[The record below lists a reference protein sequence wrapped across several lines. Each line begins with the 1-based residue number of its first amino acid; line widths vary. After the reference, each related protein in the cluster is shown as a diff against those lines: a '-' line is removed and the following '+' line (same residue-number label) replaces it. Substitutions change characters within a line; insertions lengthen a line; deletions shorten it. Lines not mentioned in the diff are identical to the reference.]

1 MNAPSSSFPLSAS
14 REDPVSSFPLP
25 ASHETS
31 GEPSRDIAA
40 SYDAVAYDGRPIH
53 YAEPDAMA
61 AIAILHGLTP
71 PSPLRCRVLELGCAT
86 GMNLVSMAFRM
97 PKSKFVGVDLGR
109 SHIESGRFVVSEL
122 GLQNVDLQ
130 LRSITDIGEADGL
143 FDYIICHGV
152 FSWVPPNV
160 QDAILRICSQN
171 LSEHGVA
178 YVSYNTYPGW
188 HRRGMLRD
196 MLMFHDDP
204 SLDPAERVAR
214 AREFASAIA
223 ASDPTNDTAHFA
235 VLREEVKELEKQRDT
250 HLFHEQLEPW
260 NEPIYFSEFMRR
272 ASAHRLAYVA
282 DSHSGVEPAAMAKL
296 REKLGEHFDHLRMEQ
311 YIDFVRGRP
320 FRRTVLCH
328 AAAKP
333 TPEPVANGIHQ
344 LTIRAR
350 VAPAEASP
358 EDAARGPGVTSFV
371 TPEGVK
377 VTTNNPLVIAILTS
391 LMEATPEVVPFDA
404 LRRRVSERFAA
415 SGQPSEVDDETLAS
429 ALLACTRGAFVEFR
443 VLPSALVSQP
453 GQRPKANTLARWQAL
468 SFEEVTTLAHSYY
481 KLAGIERFLIAHL
494 DGTKDRAQ
502 LVRLTEH
509 AFTSGDLTLAGFVPT
524 GESVTGIVNEVL
536 MRLARAGLLVS

>member
-1 MNAPSSSFPLSAS
+1 MHAPAS
-14 REDPVSSFPLP
+14 RFPLP
-25 ASHETS
+25 ASRDQS
-31 GEPSRDIAA
+31 RDQSRDIAA
-40 SYDAVAYDGRPIH
+40 SYDAVAYDSRPIH
-53 YAEPDAMA
+53 YAEPDALA
-61 AIAILHGLTP
+61 AIATLHGLTP
-71 PSPLRCRVLELGCAT
+71 PSPSRCRVLELGCAT

-97 PKSKFVGVDLGR
+97 PKSKFVGIDLAPN
-109 SHIESGRFVVSEL
+109 HIESGRFIVSEL

-130 LRSITDIGEADGL
+130 LRSIADIGEADGL

-160 QDAILRICSQN
+160 QDAILRVCSQN
-171 LSEHGVA
+171 LSEHGIA

-196 MLMFHDDP
+196 MLLFHDDP

-235 VLREEVKELEKQRDT
+235 VLREEAKELEKQRDV

-272 ASAHRLAYVA
+272 ASTNGLAYVA
-282 DSHSGVEPAAMAKL
+282 DSHSGVESAAMAKL
-296 REKLGEHFDHLRMEQ
+296 REKLGENFDHLRMEQ

-320 FRRTVLCH
+320 FRRSVLCH

-333 TPEPVANGIHQ
+333 TPEAVANGVHR
-344 LTIRAR
+344 LMIRAR
-350 VAPAEASP
+350 VASAEASP
-358 EDAARGPGVTSFV
+358 EDAARGPGVTSFQ

-377 VTTNNPLVIAILTS
+377 VTTNNPLVIAILTA
-391 LMEATPEVVPFDA
+391 LMDATPEAVPFDD

-415 SGQPSEVDDETLAS
+415 SRQTSDVDDEALAS

-443 VLPSALVSQP
+443 VLPSPLVSRP
-453 GQRPKANTLARWQAL
+453 GLRPKASTLARWQAL

-481 KLAGIERFLIAHL
+481 KLVGIERFLIAHL

-502 LVRLTEH
+502 LVRHTEH
-509 AFTSGDLTLAGFVPT
+509 AFTSGDLTLPGFVPT
-524 GESVTGIVNEVL
+524 SESLAAIVDEVL
-536 MRLARAGLLVS
+536 GRLARAGLLVA